1 MLSACSSFSF
11 FFMWWFNKKL
21 QFIYSSLGRCSVNI
35 VLYVPQCLFK
45 LELSHCVWRQ
55 TLKSKTLC
63 TASSILLLNCIAN
76 QVTCLPYINHTVLTR
91 GIEKNR
97 IVSSEMVEHLCF
109 KSVKQSGVFYF
120 LSCAQSTNPSG
131 FLIELFNKCKTPN
144 EVSCPPA
151 SRNHCRN
158 ISTN

>member
-1 MLSACSSFSF
+1 
-11 FFMWWFNKKL
+11 MWWFNKKL

-45 LELSHCVWRQ
+45 LELSHCVLRQ
-55 TLKSKTLC
+55 TFKSKTLR

>member
-1 MLSACSSFSF
+1 MYHQYILAKFSVYKQKLACYLHALHSLFLCGGSTRNCSSYTS
-11 FFMWWFNKKL
+11 
-21 QFIYSSLGRCSVNI
+21 ILGRRSVNI

-45 LELSHCVWRQ
+45 LELSHCVLRQ

-109 KSVKQSGVFYF
+109 KSVKQSGVF
-120 LSCAQSTNPSG
+120 
-131 FLIELFNKCKTPN
+131 LFSFVCTIDKSQRIFN
-144 EVSCPPA
+144 
-151 SRNHCRN
+151 
-158 ISTN
+158 

>member
-1 MLSACSSFSF
+1 MYHQYILAKFSVYKKKLACYLHALHSL

-45 LELSHCVWRQ
+45 LELSHCVLRQ

-109 KSVKQSGVFYF
+109 KSVKQSGVF
-120 LSCAQSTNPSG
+120 
-131 FLIELFNKCKTPN
+131 LFSFVCTIDKSQRIFNW
-144 EVSCPPA
+144 
-151 SRNHCRN
+151 
-158 ISTN
+158 IIQ

>member
-1 MLSACSSFSF
+1 MLFILFFLCGGSTRNCSSYTS
-11 FFMWWFNKKL
+11 
-21 QFIYSSLGRCSVNI
+21 ILGRRSVNI

-45 LELSHCVWRQ
+45 LELSHCVLRQ

-91 GIEKNR
+91 GIKKNR

-109 KSVKQSGVFYF
+109 KSVKQSGVF
-120 LSCAQSTNPSG
+120 
-131 FLIELFNKCKTPN
+131 LFSFVCTIDKSQRIFN
-144 EVSCPPA
+144 
-151 SRNHCRN
+151 
-158 ISTN
+158 

>member
-1 MLSACSSFSF
+1 MLFILFFLCGGSTRNCSSYTS
-11 FFMWWFNKKL
+11 
-21 QFIYSSLGRCSVNI
+21 ILGRRSVNI

-45 LELSHCVWRQ
+45 LELSHCVLRQ

-109 KSVKQSGVFYF
+109 KSVKQSGVF
-120 LSCAQSTNPSG
+120 
-131 FLIELFNKCKTPN
+131 LFSFVCTIDKSQRIFN
-144 EVSCPPA
+144 
-151 SRNHCRN
+151 
-158 ISTN
+158 